1 MKYNFDEEITLRGS
15 GSIKWDQW
23 EDDRVLGMANA
34 DMDFKPA
41 DCVIEAL
48 KKTAKKGMFNYHY
61 KPDVHYQTIMDWYR
75 RMFGWEIKKE
85 WILSAPGVWVAVHIC
100 FEAFTRAGEKII
112 VQTPHFHP
120 IQVIADRM
128 GRHIVANPMVLNNGK
143 YELDFED
150 FEQKIVENRPA
161 LYFMVNL
168 QNPTGR
174 LFTREEVEKLMD
186 ICCRHHVLVVSD
198 EVHANLRYDRK
209 HIPAPSV
216 SEDALHNAVVLN
228 AASKAYNT
236 MDLTYCFMVA
246 PDARLRKILMET
258 LESYSLDFAT
268 NVFSVSG
275 TSAALSEEAD
285 VWIGEV
291 TDYLEGNLN
300 TVVDYFRQYIPAI
313 QPIRPDG
320 SFLIWLDCRRL
331 GLSPEELKELFIT
344 KAKVGLTMGDG
355 YGPEGVGF
363 VRLNFGCTR
372 KTLWEALRRIREAV
386 ENLA

>member
-1 MKYNFDEEITLRGS
+1 
-15 GSIKWDQW
+15 
-23 EDDRVLGMANA
+23 
-34 DMDFKPA
+34 
-41 DCVIEAL
+41 
-48 KKTAKKGMFNYHY
+48 
-61 KPDVHYQTIMDWYR
+61 
-75 RMFGWEIKKE
+75 
-85 WILSAPGVWVAVHIC
+85 
-100 FEAFTRAGEKII
+100 
-112 VQTPHFHP
+112 
-120 IQVIADRM
+120 
-128 GRHIVANPMVLNNGK
+128 
-143 YELDFED
+143 
-150 FEQKIVENRPA
+150 
-161 LYFMVNL
+161 
-168 QNPTGR
+168 
-174 LFTREEVEKLMD
+174 
-186 ICCRHHVLVVSD
+186 
-198 EVHANLRYDRK
+198 
-209 HIPAPSV
+209 
-216 SEDALHNAVVLN
+216 
-228 AASKAYNT
+228 

-268 NVFSVSG
+268 NAFSVAG

-331 GLSPEELKELFIT
+331 GLPPEELKELFIT